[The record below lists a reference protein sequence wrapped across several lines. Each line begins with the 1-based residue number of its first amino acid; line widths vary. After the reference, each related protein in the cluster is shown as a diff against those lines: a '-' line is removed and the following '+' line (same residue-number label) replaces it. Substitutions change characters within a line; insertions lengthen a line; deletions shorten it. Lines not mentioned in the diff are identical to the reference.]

1 MTNKTK
7 PTILVL
13 FLAILAGC
21 SSSNNSSDWIDL
33 SGSFESWRQVGEA
46 NWRIED
52 GVFVADAGLG
62 QLVTKQS
69 FTDFQIQCEFWTDA
83 GANSGIFIR
92 ASDPENITDTNA
104 YEVNIFDT
112 RPDQTYRTGG
122 VVNHAAP
129 SEIINTPNQ
138 WNTYDITAKGNKFT
152 VVLNGVKTAEFT
164 DDTFSSGPFTLQYA
178 AGIIKFRNVRVR
190 EL

>member
-1 MTNKTK
+1 MKIFNSIII
-7 PTILVL
+7 TICLL
-13 FLAILAGC
+13 ILSAC
-21 SSSNNSSDWIDL
+21 STSNESEGWNDL
-33 SGSFESWRQVGEA
+33 SGSFDAWNQVGDG

-52 GVFVADAGLG
+52 GLFVADSGTG

-69 FTDFQIQCEFWTDA
+69 FANFQIQLEFWTDE

-92 ASDPENITDTNA
+92 ASDSEDITDTNA

-138 WNTYDITAKGNKFT
+138 WNTYDITADGNKFT
-152 VVLNGVKTAEFT
+152 VILNGVTTAKFT
-164 DDTFSSGPFTLQYA
+164 DDTHSSGPFTLQC
-178 AGIIKFRNVRVR
+178 AGGTLKFRKVRVR

>member
-1 MTNKTK
+1 MMNTLKYALATLGLGL
-7 PTILVL
+7 LV
-13 FLAILAGC
+13 AC
-21 SSSNNSSDWIDL
+21 SSSDQSSDWIDL
-33 SGSFESWRQVGEA
+33 SSSFEPWNQVGDA

-52 GVFVADAGLG
+52 GLFVADAGLG

-69 FTDFQIQCEFWTDA
+69 FSDFQIQLEFWTDE
-83 GANSGIFIR
+83 GANSGVFIR
-92 ASDPENITDTNA
+92 ASDPVNITDTNA

-138 WNTYDITAKGNKFT
+138 WNTYDITAKGNQFT
-152 VVLNGVKTAEFT
+152 VILNGVKTAEFT
-164 DDTFSSGPFTLQYA
+164 DDTHASGPFTLQYA
-178 AGIIKFRNVRVR
+178 EGTIKFRNVRVR